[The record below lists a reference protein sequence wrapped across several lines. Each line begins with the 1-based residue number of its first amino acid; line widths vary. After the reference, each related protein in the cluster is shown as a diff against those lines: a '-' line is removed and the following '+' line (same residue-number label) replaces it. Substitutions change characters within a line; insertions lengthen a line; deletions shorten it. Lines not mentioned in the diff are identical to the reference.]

1 MRERINRLA
10 KGIVDAEVPEVLV
23 LPETCEGKVTAGQ
36 VCRKELYVAD
46 RYGCFVKGL
55 VYSSHPRV
63 RVLGASFGG
72 NRNRIFYEVDCRTL
86 SDGDKIEGVF
96 NLVTNGGEKKLPY
109 SFAVEP
115 DSVGKILAGLKQ
127 PEDFSKLVQVDGEFA
142 KRLFAYRDFT
152 EAPFMQNL
160 HVRALY
166 DGLKGRPNR
175 QSGLEEFLVGLNV
188 KKPVELKADT
198 TARSFEKPKAGTQ
211 DVIRVERSTW
221 GYVRFEVYADGE
233 FLVLPKTVYTEEN
246 FKDGVCE
253 ISYQIDQAH
262 LHHGKNLGAVWI
274 TSLRQSICI
283 PVEVLAGEELRDR
296 PGYGRREAFG
306 KYMELRLEYELDL
319 YGEALMLNQLKQ
331 QLEAIRS
338 QYGESLM
345 VSLYQADLLI
355 LEGDPD
361 GAKKILEGCREE
373 AEAVRKYRPEYE
385 RVRRF
390 LVRQLSGGE
399 AAAAEHESAGEDSIA
414 GFRAEFES
422 GSRSPYLYVRVW
434 ELYQKEPELLTD
446 LSDFELQVLMFA
458 AKRKLMDE
466 DFACRAA
473 ELAASRKRSGKLL
486 LRLFM
491 MLYQQ
496 YPEPEILNAVCS
508 ILIKAD
514 RRDKKYFKW
523 YKKALEE
530 DISLTRLYEYYLY
543 ALPEN
548 YPYLLPKEVLLY
560 FSYEKSLDVVNR
572 EVLYSNIV
580 KFMNQESTL
589 YQRYERDIE
598 QFAMEQLLRSRVN
611 SRLVTL
617 YQHVL
622 YKEMIDEQVARVL
635 PAILRSYRVTV
646 SNKKIRSVVVC
657 YEELDCEDVI
667 AVNDGVAY
675 VPLFSSHPVL
685 LFQDEY
691 GNRYTDVS
699 YRKQQ
704 AMMESSKEL
713 EERCYNIC
721 PEQPMLLLERCGV
734 TVKDGMKDGTDR
746 RILKRALTELKL
758 HPLFREKLLESLLA
772 YDSLHQSAEENT
784 ARILDY
790 CKQLKPEKLSR
801 EDRGKL
807 IHMLIL
813 AGNSPEAFSIV
824 RKFGWSSAKEKELL
838 ELCSQMILKQ
848 MPESDDTLLKL
859 SWELFTKNQWDGAV
873 LDYLCE
879 HFNGTSQQMYELLTR
894 SEAEQVELYD
904 LPERLLGQMMFSGE
918 TEHLDPV
925 YDCYRNGKQ
934 VSDLVSRAY
943 FTMKSCD
950 YFLKNRPTK
959 DSVFAYLEDAVRETA
974 DKKRVPTIYLLA
986 LTLWYSRQETLTE
999 EQKGLAAA
1007 TTEELLEE
1015 KRIFAYFHQ
1024 LGRHIPMPDSIMDQI
1039 TLEYRGSRETRPEL
1053 KIRVLPGDETSHNAE
1068 FVKVYPGIYIHQ
1080 HVLFEG
1086 EVLEYEVYEN
1096 GADGRKKTDEGRLS
1110 YDASQAGSRVS
1121 RFAALNDISRCLTEK
1136 DGQKLKEKME
1146 KYMTDYAAIESL
1158 FTLI

>member
-10 KGIVDAEVPEVLV
+10 KGIVDAEIPEVFV
-23 LPETCEGKVTAGQ
+23 LPETCGGMVTAGQ

-55 VYSSHPRV
+55 VYSSHPCV
-63 RVLGASFGG
+63 RVLGSSFGG

-96 NLVTNGGEKKLPY
+96 DLVTNGGEKKLPY
-109 SFAVEP
+109 SFVVEP
-115 DSVGKILAGLKQ
+115 DPVGKILAGLKQ
-127 PEDFSKLVQVDGEFA
+127 PEDFAKLVQADGEFA
-142 KRLFAYRDFT
+142 KRLFEYRDFT
-152 EAPFMQNL
+152 EAPFLQDL

-175 QSGLEEFLVGLNV
+175 QSELEEFLVGLNV

-198 TARSFEKPKAGTQ
+198 TVRSFEKTQAGMQ
-211 DVIRVERSTW
+211 DVIRVESSTW

-233 FLVLPKTVYTEEN
+233 FIVLPKAVFTEED
-246 FKDGVCE
+246 FKNGVCE
-253 ISYQIDQAH
+253 IPYQIDQAH
-262 LHHGKNLGAVWI
+262 LHHGKNLGAVCI
-274 TSLRQSICI
+274 TSLRQSICV
-283 PVEVLAGEELRDR
+283 PVEVLAGEELKDR

-306 KYMELRLEYELDL
+306 KYLELRLEYELGL
-319 YGEALMLNQLKQ
+319 YGEALMRNQLKQ

-338 QYGESLM
+338 QYGESLA
-345 VSLYQADLLI
+345 VNLYQADLLI
-355 LEGDPD
+355 LEGDTE
-361 GAKKILEGCREE
+361 GAKELLESCREE
-373 AEAVRKYRPEYE
+373 AAAVRKYRPEYE
-385 RVRRF
+385 QLHRY
-390 LVRQLSGGE
+390 LMRQLDEGE
-399 AAAAEHESAGEDSIA
+399 AAEQETEEESLAGL
-414 GFRAEFES
+414 RKEFES

-434 ELYQKEPELLTD
+434 ELYQKDPPLLTG

-466 DFACRAA
+466 AFACRAA
-473 ELAASRKRSGKLL
+473 KLAPSRKHGGKLL
-486 LRLFM
+486 LRFFM

-496 YPEPEILNAVCS
+496 YPEIEILNAVCS

-514 RRDKKYFKW
+514 CRDKKYFKW
-523 YKKALEE
+523 YKKALE
-530 DISLTRLYEYYLY
+530 DGISLTRLYEYYLY
-543 ALPEN
+543 ALPDD

-560 FSYEKSLDVVNR
+560 FSYEKSMDTANR
-572 EVLYSNIV
+572 EVLYNNIAR
-580 KFMNQESTL
+580 FMNPESTL
-589 YQRYERDIE
+589 YRQYERDIE
-598 QFAMEQLLRSRVN
+598 QFTMEQLLRSRVN

-635 PAILRSYRVTV
+635 PALLRSYRITV

-657 YEELDCEDVI
+657 YEELEREDVA
-667 AVNDGVAY
+667 AVKDGVAY

-704 AMMESSKEL
+704 AMLENRKEL
-713 EERCYNIC
+713 EERCYDIC
-721 PEQPMLLLERCGV
+721 PEQPMLLLERCSAI
-734 TVKDGMKDGTDR
+734 VKDGMKGTTDR
-746 RILKRALTELKL
+746 RVLKRALAELKL
-758 HPLFREKLLESLLA
+758 HPLFREKLLESLLG
-772 YDSLHQSAEENT
+772 YDSRCQSGEEG
-784 ARILDY
+784 AIGVLDY
-790 CKQLKPEKLSR
+790 WNQLKPEKLSR
-801 EDRGKL
+801 ENRGKL
-807 IHMLIL
+807 IRMLIL
-813 AGNSPEAFSIV
+813 AGNSQEAFFVV
-824 RKFGWSSAKEKELL
+824 REFGWSGTEERELL
-838 ELCSQMILKQ
+838 DLCSQMILKQ

-879 HFNGTSQQMYELLTR
+879 HFNGTSEQMYQLLTQ
-894 SEAEQVELYD
+894 SEKEHVELYD
-904 LPERLLGQMMFSGE
+904 LPERLLAQMMFSGE
-918 TEHLDPV
+918 TEHMDPV
-925 YDCYRNGKQ
+925 FDCYRSGKQ

-950 YFLKNRPTK
+950 YFLKNRATE
-959 DSVFAYLEDAVRETA
+959 DSVFTYLEDVVRETA

-986 LTLWYSRQETLTE
+986 LTLWYSRKDSLSDD
-999 EQKGLAAA
+999 QKELASGM
-1007 TTEELLEE
+1007 TEELLEE
-1015 KRIFAYFHQ
+1015 GRIFAYFHQ
-1024 LGRHIPMPDSIMDQI
+1024 LGRHIQLPDSIMDQI
-1039 TLEYRGSRETRPEL
+1039 TIEYRGSREARPEL
-1053 KIRVLPGDETSHNAE
+1053 KIRVLPNEETIHNAE

-1096 GADGRKKTDEGRLS
+1096 GADGRKKTEEGRLS
-1110 YDASQAGSRVS
+1110 YDASQTDTRVS
-1121 RFAALNDISRCLTEK
+1121 RFAALNDMSRCLAEK

-1146 KYMTDYAAIESL
+1146 KYLTDHAAMESL
-1158 FTLI
+1158 FSLM